1 MQQHYRK
8 SYNELLDKIKRNT
21 YNIKKEDYQYFLEK
35 TKDKTFESFLF
46 FSDAL
51 FQNRKSVKETELLW
65 RANQISYKKF
75 KQIRLDNFYNDLYF
89 SLAPFFSTLMI
100 WKVEE
105 ALQIAYHTKGSYQEK
120 ALAAFKYLEK
130 K

>member
-1 MQQHYRK
+1 MKQHYRK

-21 YNIKKEDYQYFLEK
+21 YNIKKEDYQYFLKK
-35 TKDKTFESFLF
+35 TKDKTLESFLF

-51 FQNRKSVKETELLW
+51 FQNRKSVKVTELLW

-89 SLAPFFSTLMI
+89 SLAPYYSTFMI
-100 WKVEE
+100 WRVEE
-105 ALQIAYHTKGSYQEK
+105 ALQVAYHTKGSYQDK
-120 ALAAFKYLEK
+120 ALAAFEYLEK

>member
-1 MQQHYRK
+1 MKIQHK
-8 SYNELLDKIKRNT
+8 QSYDELLDKIKRNT

-51 FQNRKSVKETELLW
+51 FQNRKSVKVTELLW

-100 WKVEE
+100 WRVEE
-105 ALQIAYHTKGSYQEK
+105 ALQVAYHTKGSYQEK
-120 ALAAFKYLEK
+120 ALAAFEYLDK
-130 K
+130 

>member
-1 MQQHYRK
+1 MKQHHRK
-8 SYNELLDKIKRNT
+8 SCNELLDKIKRNT

-35 TKDKTFESFLF
+35 TKDKTLESFLF

-51 FQNRKSVKETELLW
+51 FQNRKSVKVTELLW

-75 KQIRLDNFYNDLYF
+75 KQIRLANFYHDLYF
-89 SLAPFFSTLMI
+89 SLTPFYSTFMQY
-100 WKVEE
+100 KVDE

-120 ALAAFKYLEK
+120 ARAAFDYLDK
-130 K
+130 

>member
-1 MQQHYRK
+1 MKQHYRK
-8 SYNELLDKIKRNT
+8 GYNELLDKIKRNT

-51 FQNRKSVKETELLW
+51 FQNRKSVKVTELLW

-75 KQIRLDNFYNDLYF
+75 KQIRLANFYHDLYF
-89 SLAPFFSTLMI
+89 SLTPFYSTFMQY
-100 WKVEE
+100 KVDE

-120 ALAAFKYLEK
+120 ARAAFDYLDK
-130 K
+130 

>member
-1 MQQHYRK
+1 MKQHYRK
-8 SYNELLDKIKRNT
+8 SYNQLLDKIKRNT
-21 YNIKKEDYQYFLEK
+21 YNIKKEDYQHFLEK
-35 TKDKTFESFLF
+35 TKDSTFESFLF

-89 SLAPFFSTLMI
+89 SLALYFSTFMI
-100 WKVEE
+100 WRVEE
-105 ALQIAYHTKGSYQEK
+105 ALQVAYHTKGSYQDK
-120 ALAAFKYLEK
+120 ALAAFEYLDK
-130 K
+130 

>member
-1 MQQHYRK
+1 MKQQHKNNYDK
-8 SYNELLDKIKRNT
+8 LLDKIKRNT

-75 KQIRLDNFYNDLYF
+75 KQLRLDNFYNDLYF
-89 SLAPFFSTLMI
+89 LLVPFFSTFMI
-100 WKVEE
+100 WRVEE
-105 ALQIAYHTKGSYQEK
+105 ALQVAYHTKGSYQDK
-120 ALAAFKYLEK
+120 ALAAFEYLEK